1 MKVVQ
6 FTIPVAGD
14 SSIVVQ
20 EDVLPHFYV
29 HLHRH
34 KEIQITWIKEGTGT
48 LIAGNYMLPF
58 QPGDIYVLGA
68 NQPHLFK
75 SDPVYFDKRKKK
87 KVEALSLFFNPIQFN
102 DTVLALPE
110 TKPIRRFIEQT
121 NSGLKIS
128 AASAKK
134 ILAEMTQVQ
143 QAKQAY
149 RLSSFIQLLQ
159 TLSNSK
165 GNRIL
170 SSASHTYS
178 ISDTEGLRMND
189 VYRYTMEHYT
199 EHIRLDQI
207 AAVAHLTVQ
216 AFCRYFKKHTR
227 KTYIRFLNEIRIS
240 EACKKMMGSA
250 AVAISSVAYE
260 CGFSS
265 PVSFNRVFKQVTGV
279 SPSRYIAD
287 YRQQVN

>member
-1 MKVVQ
+1 MKIVQ

-20 EDVLPHFYV
+20 HEVLPHFYV

-34 KEIQITWIKEGTGT
+34 QEIQITYIKEGTGT
-48 LIAGNYMLPF
+48 LIAGNYMQPF
-58 QPGDIYVLGA
+58 MPGDIYILGA

-75 SDPVYFDKRKKK
+75 SDPIYFDKRKKK
-87 KVEALSLFFNPIQFN
+87 KVEALSLFFKPAQLYE
-102 DTVLALPE
+102 TVLALPE
-110 TKPIRRFIEQT
+110 TKPTRRFIEQT
-121 NSGLKIS
+121 NSGLKI
-128 AASAKK
+128 ASASTKK
-134 ILAEMTQVQ
+134 IFDEMQQVQ

-165 GNRIL
+165 GNRVL
-170 SSASHTYS
+170 SSASTIYS

-199 EHIRLDQI
+199 EHISLEQI

-227 KTYIRFLNEIRIS
+227 KTYISFLNEIRIN
-240 EACKKMMGSA
+240 EACKKMTGNA
-250 AVAISSVAYE
+250 AVAISAVAYE

-265 PVSFNRVFKQVTGV
+265 AVSFNRVFKQVTGV
-279 SPSRYIAD
+279 SPSRYLAD